1 MKILVT
7 LATESS
13 ADKFVFP
20 TFTIKNRAQVRYT
33 KHCCYIKY
41 SITAFNLVETLQTKH
56 CDKYSHVNEAAY

>member
-20 TFTIKNRAQVRYT
+20 TFTIKNRAQVIGILNT
-33 KHCCYIKY
+33 AVTL
-41 SITAFNLVETLQTKH
+41 SIRLQRLI
-56 CDKYSHVNEAAY
+56 